1 MERNAMSVKTTQT
14 ETSHDAEPKW
24 LSAERAVQHIQRKGI
39 ETFTR
44 ETLKHYAYR
53 TDLLPKPKV
62 VGKHAYWRVADLDR
76 FVDQL

>member
-1 MERNAMSVKTTQT
+1 MSVTATRPEKL
-14 ETSHDAEPKW
+14 HDAEAEW
-24 LSAERAVQHIQRKGI
+24 LSAEKAVQHVQRKGI

-62 VGKHAYWRVADLDR
+62 VGRHAYWRVADLDR
-76 FVDQL
+76 FVEQL

>member
-1 MERNAMSVKTTQT
+1 MSLTA
-14 ETSHDAEPKW
+14 TSAEHDHDAHTEW
-24 LSAERAVQHIQRKGI
+24 LSREKAVLYVQRKGI

-62 VGKHAYWRVADLDR
+62 VGRHAYWRVADLDR